1 MSYLLDTNVLS
12 ELRKGART
20 NPAVSAW
27 YATIDTKSIYL
38 SVLVT
43 AEIRRGIEGLRR
55 REPERATTLD
65 EWLEAVIE
73 GFTDRILPI
82 DAAVAERWAYL
93 TAGRSFPV
101 VDALLAAT
109 ADVHRLVLVTRNRA
123 DVADLGVAVLNPFE
137 PAA

>member
-12 ELRKGART
+12 ELRKGAHI

-27 YATIDTKSIYL
+27 YATIDANSIYL

-73 GFTDRILPI
+73 GFADRILPI

>member
-12 ELRKGART
+12 ELRKGTRT

-27 YATIDTKSIYL
+27 YATIDANSIYL

-43 AEIRRGIEGLRR
+43 GEIRRGIEGLRR
-55 REPERATTLD
+55 REPERATALD
-65 EWLEAVIE
+65 QWLQAVIE
-73 GFTDRILPI
+73 SFADRILPI

-93 TAGRSFPV
+93 TAGRSFSV

-109 ADVHRLVLVTRNRA
+109 ADVHHLVLVTRNQG
-123 DVADLGVAVLNPFE
+123 DVAGLGIAVLNPFE
-137 PAA
+137 PAV